1 VPTNKFFGYYIPI
14 QGDIAIDSSTA
25 NQERQHH
32 EHPFV
37 SGFDTFSGD
46 FRRRGF
52 DSAGIGSGGDNEL
65 RDRSG
70 DSPRRAGCDRYTGS
84 WSGPVERF
92 LLPRLYHI
100 GDEDQGKPVV
110 RSTVSDIH
118 RGLRLALIRDS
129 EHLFLVRADSG
140 DQSSH
145 LELSTDYNVH
155 AKPSADYSRPVGGA
169 GDRALHRCG
178 SEAGESLK

>member
-1 VPTNKFFGYYIPI
+1 MPTNIFFGYYIPI
-14 QGDIAIDSSTA
+14 QGDILIDSSTA
-25 NQERQHH
+25 NQERQHNQ
-32 EHPFV
+32 HPFV

-70 DSPRRAGCDRYTGS
+70 DSSGRAGCDRYTGS

-92 LLPRLYHI
+92 LLPGLYHI
-100 GDEDQGKPVV
+100 GDEDQGKPIV
-110 RSTVSDIH
+110 RSTVSNIY

-129 EHLFLVRADSG
+129 EHILLVRADSG
-140 DQSSH
+140 DQSSYR
-145 LELSTDYNVH
+145 ELSVDYNVH
-155 AKPSADYSRPVGGA
+155 DKSSADHSRPVGGA
-169 GDRALHRCG
+169 GDRFVHRCR